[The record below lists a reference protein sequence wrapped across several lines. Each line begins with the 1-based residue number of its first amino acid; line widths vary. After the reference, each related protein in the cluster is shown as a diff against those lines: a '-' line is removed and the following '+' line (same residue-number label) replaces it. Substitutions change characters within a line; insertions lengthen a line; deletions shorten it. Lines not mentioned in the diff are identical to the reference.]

1 MKIYI
6 NEQLVKAEI
15 LPNNTP
21 TQDETLETFSFALI
35 SNKNPMPYAPMQ
47 KIKVDF
53 KGDNTDVAHFLL
65 ISDSVETYS
74 LNPLRYKHSIVA
86 IQNTRE
92 LSKHVVRNSVF
103 TQPGYLAKS
112 AFNAE
117 SASPH
122 STGIDEGEPVVW
134 DGIDQP
140 SLNWA
145 SEKLTLINKEKI
157 KSAKFNI
164 SFQWY
169 QEEGGASAQRKT
181 LYSNSHTVADI
192 TAHANCYDSFVF
204 NDTFTL
210 YYEDEDN
217 NSYTETINAA
227 TFGVQK
233 IDLNASYEFPRIVEL
248 AKQGF
253 NNFEIR
259 FNSYDLFSAV
269 YAQDP
274 VSGLQVQYWQMQIE
288 IVAEIYWWNCY
299 EILDLL
305 DKRQRKLSNYH
316 LSDSLFSLP
325 QDNDNFTDS
334 QRELARLL
342 NDTIAP
348 NFTFTQLTMY
358 ECVADVFRL
367 FDAIFTMDENGVLDI
382 DYFNDLEP
390 EPLTNETLKL
400 TGRTLSIGEDKYT
413 NALIAYYQD
422 ARTEEAYPKDGK
434 FAPLRSAEFG
444 VPARSDHNFIVPH
457 AIDSI
462 IKCEVLLPKI
472 TYDERVVA
480 IGDIVVDITRFI
492 LDQNTWSML
501 NTGNIDVADYQN
513 RTVKQANSLFYVK
526 GDNKIQVAF
535 SYKNEWNITHY
546 GLFNAL
552 EMALVRMSGYQN
564 GGWMPTDDYKS
575 ENWDLFRMRITYIT
589 SVNGEAK
596 IHSLTN
602 KYEGESLIDQSNG
615 AVDLNK
621 LGLNMLGLS
630 MKLGNPTLNATH
642 KITSWNKRIRKGQIY
657 EWTVNGKT
665 TLWVANVVNYTF
677 FNGRIQGKIS
687 FIQNFNQLA
696 LRTQLL
702 REKRMTNISKELVQK
717 SEEILTDFVY
727 FSSESIAPTYSS
739 SNTYFNTTRL
749 KNFIRDSF
757 NIIGPRSKVDDFFL
771 YDEYEVDIFGEVK
784 GVYIPT
790 VKYGA
795 GNTVN
800 FEMAFDD
807 PMNAGSQTKRR
818 SESSWGGDKIVTYH
832 VVYTEDAEG
841 RMVIYGD
848 ENAANIGYGFLDK
861 VSIVAPVTTDDYTT
875 DFPIVNIHLG
885 SPVRQEYISI
895 RNLEIYKQPNE
906 IFALNYQIAFLPIPG
921 RENTDFIGNEFI
933 NNNCF
938 VKAITE
944 NKLARYIVF
953 RNKKSSNL
961 DIKATPYFL
970 KKEIT
975 SVVLEENLGDFDL
988 VFNFNALTAAEK
1000 VLDKFVSW
1008 NIIDERDNVLFASNK
1023 ALDLQSTV
1031 DHINIYFI
1039 GRHKRVD

>member
-6 NEQLVKAEI
+6 NNQLVKSEI

-53 KGDNTDVAHFLL
+53 KGDGTDVAYFLL

-122 STGIDEGEPVVW
+122 SDGIDEGEPVVW

-145 SEKLTLINKEKI
+145 SEKLTLIKREKI
-157 KSAKFNI
+157 KSARFNI

-169 QEEGGASAQRKT
+169 REEGGASAQRKT
-181 LYSNSHTVADI
+181 LYSDAHTVADI
-192 TAHANCYDSFVF
+192 IAHANCYDSFVF

-210 YYEDEDN
+210 YYEDENN

-233 IDLNASYEFPRIVEL
+233 IDLNSSYEFPRIVEL

-269 YAQDP
+269 YAQNP
-274 VSGLQVQYWQMQIE
+274 TSGLQVEYWQMQIE

-299 EILDLL
+299 EVLDLL
-305 DKRQRKLSNYH
+305 NKRQQKESSYH
-316 LSDSLFSLP
+316 ISDALFSLP
-325 QDNDNFTDS
+325 ES
-334 QRELARLL
+334 GELYDLL
-342 NDTIAP
+342 NNTIAP

-413 NALIAYYQD
+413 NGLITYYQD
-422 ARTEEAYPKDGK
+422 ARTEEAYPKDGR

-444 VPARSDHNFIVPH
+444 VPSRSDHNFIVPH
-457 AIDSI
+457 SIDSI

-472 TYDERVVA
+472 TYDEGRIVA
-480 IGDIVVDITRFI
+480 NGDIVVDITRFI

-501 NTGNIDVADYQN
+501 NTGSVEASDYQN

-535 SYKNEWNITHY
+535 SYKNEWNVDHY

-552 EMALVRMSGYQN
+552 EMALVRMSGYEN
-564 GGWMPTDDYKS
+564 GGWSPTDEYKT

-602 KYEGESLIDQSNG
+602 KYDGESLIDQSNG

-642 KITSWNKRIRKGQIY
+642 KITSWNNRIRKGQIY

-687 FIQNFNQLA
+687 FVQNFNQLA

-702 REKRMTNISKELVQK
+702 REKRMTNISKELVQR

-727 FSSESIAPTYSS
+727 FSSEPIAPEYTS
-739 SNTYFNTTRL
+739 SNTYFNRTQL
-749 KNFIRDSF
+749 MNFIRDSF

-771 YDEYEVDIFGEVK
+771 YDESEVNWAGEVK

-795 GNTVN
+795 GNTIN

-807 PMNAGSQTKRR
+807 PMNAGNQTKKRA
-818 SESSWGGDKIVTYH
+818 SSWAGTDKIVTYH
-832 VVYTEDAEG
+832 VVYTEDSEG

-848 ENAANIGYGFLDK
+848 ENAANISYGFLDR
-861 VSIVAPVTTDDYTT
+861 VSIVAPVSTEDYTT
-875 DFPIVNIHLG
+875 DFPIVTLQLS

-895 RNLEIYKQPNE
+895 RNLEVYKQPNE
-906 IFALNYQIAFLPIPG
+906 IFALNYQLAFLPLPG
-921 RENTDFIGNEFI
+921 RENTDFVGNEFI

-975 SVVLEENLGDFDL
+975 SVTLEENLGDFDL
-988 VFNFNALTAAEK
+988 ALNFNALTAAEK
-1000 VLDKFVSW
+1000 ALDKFVSW

-1031 DHINIYFI
+1031 NHINIYFI